1 MNTEEESEE
10 FQQTFRSS
18 ADMAPRKQKPSQ
30 EEIDDSSP
38 VTEGIPIVPE
48 EVAVEEAVVW
58 DPSVYE
64 ESEEGT
70 IFGEETEINTKIAE
84 LNAAEPMKLLRLERD
99 RLLATTDWRAS
110 SDLTLSDAWKN
121 YRQALRDLPA
131 SASPTLNSDYNLDKS
146 SVTWPTK
153 PS

>member
-1 MNTEEESEE
+1 MKHDITTALISLRPKSEWLLDGEEYSDLNW
-10 FQQTFRSS
+10 T
-18 ADMAPRKQKPSQ
+18 
-30 EEIDDSSP
+30 DSSTTKP
-38 VTEGIPIVPE
+38 TE
-48 EVAVEEAVVW
+48 
-58 DPSVYE
+58 S
-64 ESEEGT
+64 
-70 IFGEETEINTKIAE
+70 EINTKIAE

-110 SDLTLSDAWKN
+110 SDLTLSDDWKN

-131 SASPTLNSDYNLDKS
+131 SASPTLTSNYNLDKS